1 MEEIRKQELGTYNHY
16 GENHEGK
23 PTNTYKTIVWNI
35 E

>member
-23 PTNTYKTIVWNI
+23 PTNTVKQLFGI
-35 E
+35 